1 MSFDVTKTWNSVRTY
16 QTFPIDFKLVVPGA
30 ALDLALTASIPDSE
44 FITAI
49 SEPSFWEGRVVVT
62 GTYKG
67 QPVTGFGFVEVHGY
81 QTLKRLDSFL
91 KAVSKQVEYQVDKII
106 PYQASPEHLLDLM
119 GGPGFEHYTDGLSLT
134 TFHKTIIDPLRAIID
149 RGGKAWRSYAC
160 LLCIDCVGGDSR
172 QHPEMLA
179 MPELMHVG
187 SLIVDDIQDKSDTR
201 RGGPSCHKMFGD
213 AIAINA
219 GNAAYFLSQYSFK
232 FKKIPAERKVR
243 LYEIY
248 FEALRAGHIGQGAD
262 IFGLDYRMDDVVEH
276 GGGQDLLRA
285 VCGTHRLK
293 SAAPAGA
300 LARMGAIL
308 GNGTD
313 EQIDKL
319 GRFFEALGVAFQIM
333 DDVLNLRGMRSGKQ
347 TLKVLGEDIMEG
359 KITYPVA
366 RAMCTWDLA
375 TRRQMWNII
384 KSKPQDQAVVNQV
397 ISNIESCGALQGSV
411 DDATTM
417 VDEAWTILAGCLKNS
432 FYKAMLRAFAFFVLD
447 RHY

>member
-1 MSFDVTKTWNSVRTY
+1 M
-16 QTFPIDFKLVVPGA
+16 
-30 ALDLALTASIPDSE
+30 
-44 FITAI
+44 
-49 SEPSFWEGRVVVT
+49 
-62 GTYKG
+62 
-67 QPVTGFGFVEVHGY
+67 
-81 QTLKRLDSFL
+81 KRLDTFL
-91 KAVSKQVEYQVDKII
+91 KAVSAQVSKYVDKII
-106 PYQASPEHLLDLM
+106 PNNASHTHLLNLM
-119 GGPGFEHYTDGLSLT
+119 GGPGFEHYTDGLSLQ
-134 TFHKTIIDPLRAIID
+134 TFNKTIIDPLRAIID

-172 QHPEMLA
+172 DHPEMLA

-201 RGGPSCHKMFGD
+201 RGGPSCHKMYGD

-219 GNAAYFLSQYSFK
+219 GNAAYFLSQFGFK
-232 FKKIPAERKVR
+232 DKKIPADRKVR

-262 IFGLDYRMDDVVEH
+262 IFGLDYRMEDVVSQ
-276 GGGQDLLRA
+276 GGGADLLRA

-300 LARMGAIL
+300 LARMGSIL

-313 EQIDKL
+313 EQTDKL

-366 RAMCTWDLA
+366 KAMCSWVRVSRCVGSLLSG
-375 TRRQMWNII
+375 RRHLPCVHSLTVYI
-384 KSKPQDQAVVNQV
+384 
-397 ISNIESCGALQGSV
+397 
-411 DDATTM
+411 
-417 VDEAWTILAGCLKNS
+417 CL
-432 FYKAMLRAFAFFVLD
+432 RVLD
-447 RHY
+447 RSWSNRTLPREPACGTSSRASHRTSRWWQR